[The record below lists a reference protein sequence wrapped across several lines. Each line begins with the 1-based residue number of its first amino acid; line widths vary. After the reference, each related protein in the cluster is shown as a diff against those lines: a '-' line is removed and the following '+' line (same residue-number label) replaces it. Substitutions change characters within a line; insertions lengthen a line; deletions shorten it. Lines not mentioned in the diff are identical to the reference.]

1 MKLITILSILSKY
14 GLDEDYPLWAEHDVI
29 GFRGPS
35 NISQADLSTLDELG
49 VFYSKEYNSLIM
61 FV

>member
-14 GLDEDYPLWAEHDVI
+14 GLDEDYPIWAEHDII
-29 GFRGPS
+29 GFCGPS
-35 NISQADLSTLDELG
+35 NISQDDLLTLNELG
-49 VFYSKEYNSLIM
+49 VFYSVYYDSLVM